1 MGQYIPWIK
10 QKSPFI
16 EPEKRPGLT
25 DMKNAKML
33 QPKLEK
39 MGLYFLFIK
48 QKHIDVHENE
58 NGIT

>member
-1 MGQYIPWIK
+1 
-10 QKSPFI
+10 
-16 EPEKRPGLT
+16 
-25 DMKNAKML
+25 MKNAKML

-48 QKHIDVHENE
+48 QKHIDVHKNE